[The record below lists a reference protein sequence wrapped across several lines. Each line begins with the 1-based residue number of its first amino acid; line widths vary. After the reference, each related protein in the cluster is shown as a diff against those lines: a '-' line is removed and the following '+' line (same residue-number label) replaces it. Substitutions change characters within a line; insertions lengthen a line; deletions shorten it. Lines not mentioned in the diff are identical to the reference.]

1 MSAGTLFTARLF
13 VCLFFF
19 VWKAWEDLLLHVCL
33 YLPSFLI
40 HFAELL
46 SCSESPM
53 IRKSPFDNS
62 LICEILSLGWN
73 CLNSSIN
80 CLQLRNSSLTLLR
93 MTGIVFLWFGLG
105 RTGVPVGGWKE
116 PGLGWL
122 GSVGEPLAL
131 TFVAITSDLLL
142 GGWHDDMGKI
152 L

>member
-1 MSAGTLFTARLF
+1 
-13 VCLFFF
+13 
-19 VWKAWEDLLLHVCL
+19 
-33 YLPSFLI
+33 
-40 HFAELL
+40 
-46 SCSESPM
+46 M

-73 CLNSSIN
+73 CLNSPIN
-80 CLQLRNSSLTLLR
+80 CLQFRNSSMTPLR

-105 RTGVPVGGWKE
+105 RTGVPLGGWEE

-131 TFVAITSDLLL
+131 TLLAITSDLSESLLL
-142 GGWHDDMGKI
+142 GGWHYDMGKI